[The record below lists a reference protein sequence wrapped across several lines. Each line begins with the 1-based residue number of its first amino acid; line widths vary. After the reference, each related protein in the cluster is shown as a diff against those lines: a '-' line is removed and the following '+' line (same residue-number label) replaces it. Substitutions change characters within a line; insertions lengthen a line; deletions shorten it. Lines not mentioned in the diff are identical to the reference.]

1 MAKKQIT
8 ENVDVGTISKFD
20 KFLANYNADRKL
32 SFADTVAA
40 DKELAGIIDYAATH
54 NFSIARTYAALK
66 DEYGDDKMKTLEN
79 FKKYFG
85 DRKKKLA
92 AVAAGVDLKAANAD
106 LLKQIDLLNLE
117 LQNNSAAIATY
128 TEFDPLIEWAK
139 KKATINNIPINEFIT
154 AVMRRNSA
162 T

>member
-8 ENVDVGTISKFD
+8 ENADVGTISKFD

-32 SFADTVAA
+32 SFSDTVAA

-92 AVAAGVDLKAANAD
+92 ANAD

-128 TEFDPLIEWAK
+128 AEFDPLIEWAK